1 MYVSTKNWQ
10 FSGSFRIYVKW
21 VKGQSIN
28 PNFFKFTPCCWIKSA
43 LTPINLAACWL
54 KLSHKKK
61 KHAPLWPSRSSKQI
75 PIRMKKFGPFG
86 RVTLRQSNVFFLDNS
101 PISSIIFQP
110 RLRTPVYPLNPHQ
123 KSHSKS
129 HWNPVKSQKSHSK
142 SHWNPVKSHEIPT
155 KHSTNIPFTFR

>member
-1 MYVSTKNWQ
+1 MCVSTKNWQ

-61 KHAPLWPSRSSKQI
+61 KHAPLSPSRSSKQN

-86 RVTLRQSNVFFLDNS
+86 RVTLRQSNVFFSGQFTNQFHNFPATFEDTGIPTEPPS
-101 PISSIIFQP
+101 KIPFKI
-110 RLRTPVYPLNPHQ
+110 PLESGEIP
-123 KSHSKS
+123 
-129 HWNPVKSQKSHSK
+129 WNPNK
-142 SHWNPVKSHEIPT
+142 
-155 KHSTNIPFTFR
+155 TFH